1 MSERKP
7 AHVVVFGNEKGG
19 SGKSTLAMHVITG
32 LLRAGYSV
40 ASADLDIRQRSLTRF
55 LENRH
60 QQARRRGLSL
70 RSPAHAALQGCAEG
84 RQTLREEREF
94 AEFAEAVSWMEYN
107 YDFLVLDTP
116 GSDSYLCR
124 LGHAMADTLVTPVN
138 DSFIDF
144 DVIARRAGQGRGR
157 LEASQYSRMVAKA
170 RRKRREADGGEIDWI
185 VVRNRLSSIQANNKL
200 RVGSEL
206 QAASSHIGYRTAEGF
221 GERVIYREL
230 FPRGLTLFDVFDR
243 DSGVRPTMSHVS
255 ARHEVRRLIDALRLP
270 TGKARRLPAIDPL
283 KTSIPA

>member
-1 MSERKP
+1 MVKKKP

-40 ASADLDIRQRSLTRF
+40 ASVDLDIRQQSLTRF

-60 QQARRRGLSL
+60 HWARTHGISL
-70 RSPAHAALQGCAEG
+70 RSPAHAALRGCAEE

-116 GSDSYLCR
+116 GSDTYLCR

-138 DSFIDF
+138 DSFIDL
-144 DVIARRAGQGRGR
+144 DVISRRPAPDN
-157 LEASQYSRMVAKA
+157 EKIVASQYTDMVRKA

-200 RVGSEL
+200 RVKAEL
-206 QAASSHIGYRTAEGF
+206 KAVSQRMGFRSADGF

-230 FPRGLTLFDVFDR
+230 FPKGMTLFDVFDEES
-243 DSGVRPTMSHVS
+243 DIKPSMSHIS
-255 ARHEVRRLIDALRLP
+255 ARQEVRRLIDALQLP
-270 TGKARRLPAIDPL
+270 SDKIRRLPRIGEL
-283 KTSIPA
+283 ETSIPA